1 MKKNIVIVVSA
12 MNMGGAQRVVSI
24 LCNHWSQN
32 GYVVTLI
39 STFTG
44 EKTNHNKLNTNHYQ
58 LNKDVALKFLS
69 KNPFFPK
76 NKAWNL
82 VWKLMHLRKLIKRQN
97 PDVVISFLTRVNVA
111 MALSTIGIKSSLIIS
126 ERIWPPFATLSSNY
140 FWMYRILFKGVDRII
155 VQTDKS
161 KTWLSQNFPGNNV
174 KVIPNPIEYPLPLSN
189 ERSVCPNSAILQN
202 KKVILAS
209 GRMRKQKQF
218 DVLIRAFSQIKDKYP
233 DWDLIILGDGVERDS
248 LNRMLFDLEISERVY
263 FPGKV
268 GNISEWYARADLFVL
283 SSLVEGFP
291 NVLLEA
297 MAYGLPCISFDC
309 DTGPRDM
316 IQDGVNGILVNLNE
330 KELGLSKAMNKMIS
344 NEKFRSNIANNSILL
359 RDKYSVSNIV
369 QEWNNVLDV

>member
-32 GYVVTLI
+32 GYVVTLVC
-39 STFTG
+39 TFTG
-44 EKTNHNKLNTNHYQ
+44 EKINYYQ
-58 LNKDVALKFLS
+58 LNNNVALKYLS
-69 KNPFFPK
+69 NNPFFPK
-76 NKAWNL
+76 NKSLNL
-82 VWKLMHLRKLIKRQN
+82 VWKLIHLRKLIKSQN

-111 MALSTIGIKSSLIIS
+111 SALSTIGIKSSLIIC
-126 ERIWPPFATLSSNY
+126 ERTFPPFPTLNNNF

-161 KTWLSQNFPGNNV
+161 KTWLSQNFPGSNV
-174 KVIPNPIEYPLPLSN
+174 KVIPNPIVYPLPLHN
-189 ERSVCPNSAILQN
+189 EQLVRPNSIILQN

-209 GRMRKQKQF
+209 GRLHKYKQF

-233 DWDLIILGDGVERDS
+233 DWDLIILGDGEERDG
-248 LNRMLFDLEISERVY
+248 LNRMLFDLEMSDRVY
-263 FPGKV
+263 FPGSV
-268 GNISEWYARADLFVL
+268 GNMSEWYERADLFVL
-283 SSLVEGFP
+283 SSILEGFP

-316 IQDGVNGILVNLNE
+316 IQDGVNGILVNPKE
-330 KELGLSKAMNKMIS
+330 KELGLTNAINKMIS

-359 RDKYSVSNIV
+359 RDKYSVSNIM
-369 QEWNNVLDV
+369 QKWDNVLDV